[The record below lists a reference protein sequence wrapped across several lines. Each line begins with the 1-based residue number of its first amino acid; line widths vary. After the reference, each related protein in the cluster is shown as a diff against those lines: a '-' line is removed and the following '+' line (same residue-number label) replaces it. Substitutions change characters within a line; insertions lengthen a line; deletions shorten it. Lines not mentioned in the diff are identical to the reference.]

1 MTARSGRWQ
10 FPAMRWQVQVRANM
24 LTLFPFVAAVVIVN
38 TAARRRI
45 KADTMG
51 KLASG
56 AIRLIQHADQD
67 RATKLRA

>member
-1 MTARSGRWQ
+1 
-10 FPAMRWQVQVRANM
+10 M

-45 KADTMG
+45 KADAMG